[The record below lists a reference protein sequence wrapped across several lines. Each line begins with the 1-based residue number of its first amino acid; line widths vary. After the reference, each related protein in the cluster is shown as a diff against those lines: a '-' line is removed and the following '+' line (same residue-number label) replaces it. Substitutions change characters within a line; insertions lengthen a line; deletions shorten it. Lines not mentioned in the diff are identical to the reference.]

1 MSELAFNINGEAFDL
16 PAAAAGLR
24 VRRMKP
30 KGAPDVAYGADG
42 LPVILPVD
50 ADLDDLRR
58 AVGTPG
64 RYRLDPVDER
74 NRPIPDAQAAYVHV
88 TAESR
93 TSTPT
98 ASSSATA
105 GHPSIEAALVDI
117 VRINGEVMKVMAEKM
132 GGMLAEGATLLA
144 AADAAG
150 LPRREPMAVGYEEE
164 EGDEGEE
171 DEGEGTARPGNDLR
185 AVIDQLMPMLQMLG
199 MRLMGGKAADA
210 VEPITSERKPAALS
224 SGDDEGDEPMKRAK
238 PSASE
243 KKVKQRSTDP
253 TAHFLAIQGRLTAEE
268 QTFVQGVIA
277 RLAMPELMQWRD
289 QLSQLSVDDAVALLR
304 AEIAK
309 TKEKAS

>member
-42 LPVILPVD
+42 LPVILPID

-74 NRPIPDAQAAYVHV
+74 NRPIPDSQAAYVHV

-93 TSTPT
+93 ATSST
-98 ASSSATA
+98 ANATA
-105 GHPSIEAALVDI
+105 TTSHPSIEAALVDI

-150 LPRREPMAVGYEEE
+150 LPRREPMGVGYE
-164 EGDEGEE
+164 EGDEGDEGSDE
-171 DEGEGTARPGNDLR
+171 EGEGTARPGSDLR

-199 MRLMGGKAADA
+199 MRLMGGKAAEA

-224 SGDDEGDEPMKRAK
+224 SGDDEEDEPMKRPK

-243 KKVKQRSTDP
+243 KKVKQRTDP

-289 QLSQLSVDDAVALLR
+289 QLAQMSVDDAVALLR

-309 TKEKAS
+309 TKEKTS